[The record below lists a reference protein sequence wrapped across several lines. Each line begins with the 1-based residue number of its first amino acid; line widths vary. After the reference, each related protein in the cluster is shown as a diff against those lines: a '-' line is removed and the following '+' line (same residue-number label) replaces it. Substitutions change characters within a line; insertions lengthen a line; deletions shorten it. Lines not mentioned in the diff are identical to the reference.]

1 MILINVTVTLFI
13 IGVVLLGISLVN
25 KNKKLKI
32 AGISILILLVIGFIA
47 FVFYALYEE
56 DQEMINRFGTEDEN
70 SSDYM
75 NSLDNTNNIDDINTQ
90 NNGNVLD
97 STNTFDNVN
106 SFNDANTTNNE
117 LPVEY
122 SGIVQNIG
130 NSSIECGPL
139 KSFLTN
145 LISLNEETKI
155 LNYLTNKEMK
165 LEDIKQGD
173 CIKIIGT
180 KLEQN
185 NDLEKIYAKEIY
197 VYTKNEIKNE
207 AGKYIVDTYRIDD
220 SSISYF
226 NVDSSGEGYIICEI
240 NVENFSYPIK
250 LNVNK
255 STETFLGYSMHLQ
268 SNYGYIPHE
277 MCWITMDTKVEDID
291 NIKGY
296 VKMIEYIAD

>member
-1 MILINVTVTLFI
+1 MILINVTVALFI

-25 KNKKLKI
+25 KNKKLRI

-56 DQEMINRFGTEDEN
+56 DQEMINQFGNWHE
-70 SSDYM
+70 
-75 NSLDNTNNIDDINTQ
+75 
-90 NNGNVLD
+90 
-97 STNTFDNVN
+97 NTFDNAN
-106 SFNDANTTNNE
+106 SFNNVNNE

-139 KSFLTN
+139 KSYLTN

-155 LNYLTNKEMK
+155 LNYLTNKEMN

-173 CIKIIGT
+173 CIKIIGN
-180 KLEQN
+180 KLEPD
-185 NDLEKIYAKEIY
+185 NDLEKIYAQEIC

-291 NIKGY
+291 NIEGH